1 MMLPLYAACSERISW
16 STVPLFLI
24 FKRFFEL
31 FLTASCVYINMQFQF
46 AAKNNSLPLCLTS
59 VNEFEPGLF
68 FYCNPTENFLQYHT
82 NINYIKN
89 NFFTLYC
96 FKEINNCLHYL
107 QCDTTNRHMS
117 HHLQKKNNKNKKRKT
132 IKKT

>member
-1 MMLPLYAACSERISW
+1 MMLPFYAACSERISW

-46 AAKNNSLPLCLTS
+46 AVKNNSLPLCLTS

-68 FYCNPTENFLQYHT
+68 FYWNPTENFLQYHT
-82 NINYIKN
+82 NINYIRII
-89 NFFTLYC
+89 FFTYIVSKKLTTAYTTYNV
-96 FKEINNCLHYL
+96 IL
-107 QCDTTNRHMS
+107 QRDTCHTIY
-117 HHLQKKNNKNKKRKT
+117 KRKT
-132 IKKT
+132 IKTKKEKR